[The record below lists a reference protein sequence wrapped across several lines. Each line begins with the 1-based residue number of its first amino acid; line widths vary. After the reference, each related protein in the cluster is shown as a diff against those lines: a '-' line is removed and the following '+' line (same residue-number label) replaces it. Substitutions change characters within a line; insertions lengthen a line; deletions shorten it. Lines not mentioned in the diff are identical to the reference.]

1 MSKAEKTRAYIIE
14 AAAPVFNVKGYA
26 LTAISDI
33 MEATKLTKGS
43 IYGNFA
49 DKQELAIASYQ
60 YNVAGVESK
69 LNAALTGADNAYGQL
84 LAFTNYY
91 RGNCKNMFA
100 FGGCPILNAAIEA
113 DDNLAYLKPHVQK
126 SILNLVKKI
135 SNIIKEGQAKNEFR
149 ANVNAEEFAY
159 AIVGLLEGSIMMAK
173 IMNKPNLLFAGLD
186 RIVFMADTELKI

>member
-33 MEATKLTKGS
+33 MDATKLTKGS

-60 YNVAGVESK
+60 YNVAGVESR
-69 LNAALTGADNAYGQL
+69 LNAALSEANTPYDKL

-100 FGGCPILNAAIEA
+100 FGGCPILNASVEA

-135 SNIIKEGQAKNEFR
+135 SNIIKEGQENNEFR
-149 ANVNAEEFAY
+149 TDVNAEEY
-159 AIVGLLEGSIMMAK
+159 GYTIVSILEGSIMMAK

-186 RIVFMADTELKI
+186 RIMLMADKELKI